1 MKRLVIVL
9 VLFLGLALIAGS
21 ASVLAQG
28 AKPTEKVEAKAT
40 PPANASSGCASEC
53 KTCAAECEKTLAYC
67 LKQGGKHKEG
77 KHIQSLKDC
86 IATCKISHDFMS
98 RGSDL
103 SSQTCAVCAQ
113 ACKRCADTCATFS
126 DKAMQE
132 CAAECRKCEKS
143 CTEMDTAN

>member
-9 VLFLGLALIAGS
+9 VFFLGLALIAGS

-40 PPANASSGCASEC
+40 PPANAGCASEC

-77 KHIQSLKDC
+77 KHIQAMKDC

-113 ACKRCADTCATFS
+113 ACKRCADSCATFT